1 MPSRSSH
8 RARAHARVSIA
19 STHLDGVELDAGL
32 HNVDG
37 GEGAV
42 SDGAADTAGGG
53 ALEVVHEVVLGG
65 AGGGHDGGVVGLHGW
80 TIQVGNS
87 SKKLVAISIGEVE
100 VEKRMDEENVA
111 AAVGPVLLHIVP
123 DCRKC
128 MLEARP
134 FSGRGKFR
142 CVSRAHKNWRVD
154 SKKRRRLIF
163 GVGCTLASFGFFAIC
178 TSRDDG
184 NGPINTGHYR
194 PTQYNR
200 TYTVLDDHLGVH
212 FGISL
217 Q

>member
-87 SKKLVAISIGEVE
+87 SKKLVAISIGE
-100 VEKRMDEENVA
+100 A
-111 AAVGPVLLHIVP
+111 
-123 DCRKC
+123 
-128 MLEARP
+128 
-134 FSGRGKFR
+134 
-142 CVSRAHKNWRVD
+142 SR
-154 SKKRRRLIF
+154 SRR
-163 GVGCTLASFGFFAIC
+163 S
-178 TSRDDG
+178 
-184 NGPINTGHYR
+184 
-194 PTQYNR
+194 
-200 TYTVLDDHLGVH
+200 
-212 FGISL
+212 
-217 Q
+217 